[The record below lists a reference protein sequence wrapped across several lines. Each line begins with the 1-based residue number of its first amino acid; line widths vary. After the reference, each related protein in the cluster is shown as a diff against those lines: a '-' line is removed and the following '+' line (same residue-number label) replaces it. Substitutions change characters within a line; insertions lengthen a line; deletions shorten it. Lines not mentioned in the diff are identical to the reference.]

1 MKILVAVKRVVD
13 YNVHV
18 RIKPDG
24 SDVDIAGAKMGI
36 NPFDENAIEE
46 ALRLKERGHAT
57 EVIAVTLGTA
67 ACQDVLRHALAMGVD
82 RAILVETAVLLQP
95 LGIAKLLK
103 AVVAREQPD
112 LIILGKQA
120 IDDDAGQTGQMLAAL
135 LGVGQGTFI
144 SAVDVV
150 HAPGRMPQCGER
162 RDAQEPHGEIHV
174 TREVDGGTETLALR
188 LPAVVTADLRLNEP
202 RYVKLPNLMM
212 AKKKPIQTYNA
223 SELGLDSVDASPRLT
238 QLNVA
243 NPPTRKPGI
252 KLNSVQEL
260 VEKLRGEAKVIS

>member
-13 YNVHV
+13 SNVKV

-24 SDVDIAGAKMGI
+24 SDVDVAGAKMGI
-36 NPFDENAIEE
+36 NPFDENAVEE
-46 ALRLKERGHAT
+46 ALRLKERGLAS
-57 EVIAVTLGTA
+57 EVVAVSLGTA
-67 ACQDVLRHALAMGVD
+67 ACQDVLRHALAMGAD
-82 RAILVETAVLLQP
+82 RAILVETDLQLQP

-103 AVVAREQPD
+103 AVVEREQPG

-144 SAVDVV
+144 SALEVLD
-150 HAPGRMPQCGER
+150 
-162 RDAQEPHGEIHV
+162 GEIRV
-174 TREVDGGTETLALR
+174 TREIDGGTETLALR

-202 RYVKLPNLMM
+202 RYVKLPNLML

-223 SELGLDSVDASPRLT
+223 AEFGIDASPRLK

-243 NPPTRKPGI
+243 HPPFRKPGI
-252 KLNSVQEL
+252 MVNSVQEL
-260 VEKLRGEAKVIS
+260 VEKLRVEAKVV

>member
-13 YNVHV
+13 YNVKV
-18 RIKPDG
+18 RLKPDG
-24 SDVDIAGAKMGI
+24 SDVDIAGAKMGV

-57 EVIAVTLGTA
+57 EIVAVTLGTA

-82 RAILVETAVLLQP
+82 RAILVETDVLLQP

-144 SAVDVV
+144 SAVAVV
-150 HAPGRMPQCGER
+150 ASGILPLATLVHPCTAH
-162 RDAQEPHGEIHV
+162 DGEIHV
-174 TREVDGGTETLALR
+174 TREVDGGTETL
-188 LPAVVTADLRLNEP
+188 VTADLRLNEP

-223 SELGLDSVDASPRLT
+223 AEFGIDAPIDFGARLK

-243 NPPTRKPGI
+243 NPPARKPGI
-252 KLNSVQEL
+252 KLDSVQEL
-260 VEKLRGEAKVIS
+260 VEKLRGEAKVIR